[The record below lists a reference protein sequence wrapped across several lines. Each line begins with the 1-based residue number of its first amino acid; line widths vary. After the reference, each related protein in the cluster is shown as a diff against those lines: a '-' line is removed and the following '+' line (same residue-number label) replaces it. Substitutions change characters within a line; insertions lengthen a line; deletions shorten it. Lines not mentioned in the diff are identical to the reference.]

1 MSEKGRPPRAA
12 VILSLLTA
20 VGLSACANPAANAPK
35 LIPIQALPKPTLP
48 PWIASISPTGTA
60 DTLAQVRVIF
70 GKPVTAV
77 EALSGDGPRDVL
89 SHVSI
94 APALRGHFTVLT
106 PRMIG
111 FVPDQALP
119 IGTRVRI
126 TLTAGLHDLDG
137 DRLDQDLAWTFE
149 TPALSFTNMPQ
160 LSAPDDEATPG
171 PVDVRPKLQVTAN
184 AAVDP
189 NSLADHTRL
198 LGPDGERVGVT
209 AALETQPTPYPGT
222 NAQELFDPSLS
233 TWIYDLRP
241 AQELRR
247 ATKYALVIFPGVEPL
262 YGNRA
267 TSAGFEGSLR
277 TFAPL
282 AIVPTPQPSPN
293 SGGRFADGDP
303 TIVFSNKLDPGSVAG
318 AVTISPAPASTKKLI
333 DVPDYQSNA
342 IVIDPYALEPDRTYT
357 ATVAA
362 SVKDVF
368 GQTLERE
375 QQVAIRT
382 SGFAPGAWAPGN
394 TTTIFPAA
402 APIALNFYATNLPG
416 NRYQAAFGR
425 MAPLKLLGAY
435 DPWSA
440 LPPYKQWPLQTLQGA
455 KRNVQSVVR
464 IPLQTKLG
472 GRYGALAYGFRT
484 ALDPPD
490 STPGLNGIVQL
501 TNLGVFVQWFP
512 SHGTVLVQHL
522 SDGAPVSA
530 ANVAVYRID
539 EDKKLPPQRCASG
552 ATNANG
558 ELDISGV
565 DVERCSV
572 TAQANQAPNLGVVVT
587 ERADLAT
594 VTVWDY
600 SGIARF
606 DVNAGWTS
614 GAPLSRGA
622 IFTDRL
628 MYQPG
633 EHGKITGIAYYVKG
647 PAVLADAN
655 ATYRVKL
662 VDPSNNEAPLGTA
675 KTDAFG
681 VFSMPVSFSKQQALG
696 YYTIDARGSN
706 GNDLSGS
713 LRVAEFKP
721 PNFKLTLTLGATS
734 ATAGSSVRANV
745 SAAYLFGA
753 PLQGGTAHAYVTRD
767 VAAVAPKGWDDFS
780 FGPQW
785 YYPEQTPS
793 FDTDVLQR
801 DLALD
806 AQGATS
812 LDIGV
817 PRELPF
823 PMTYRVDMETSD
835 VSNLSVSDSQSFLA
849 LPSDAVIGLASDAVG
864 KAESPMA
871 IRAIVADADGKT
883 IAGRGVHFELQKMT
897 YVSATQEEEG
907 GESAQQAIKY
917 DTVATADTTSGDKPA
932 SVQLTPPEVGS
943 YRVLANFAGARS
955 AASASSIQVFAF
967 GAGEADWGLSDP
979 NAVAVKLDKKQYG
992 TGETATALVAS
1003 PYAKAD
1009 VYFAVIRNDTLY
1021 RTTLHGVSGA
1031 VRVNF
1036 KVTPAMLPNAAVQAI
1051 VIRRSPSFAGT
1062 THRDALS
1069 LTGMAGFNVDLADR
1083 YLKLAI
1089 APRDAT
1095 VHPGSAQRVAFTV
1108 TSRNGAPVQG
1118 EVVAMVV
1125 NDAILQLSGYRLP
1138 DLVQTVFAQQPIATI
1153 FADNRENVT
1162 LKTQTPPLEKG
1173 FGYGGGFLAG
1183 AAGTRVRANFQPLAY
1198 YGVLQT
1204 DANGH
1209 ASASLTMP
1217 DDLTT
1222 WRVMAVALQDDRPS
1236 APLRTSAHFG
1246 TADSTFVS
1254 NQPLIANPLLP
1265 QFARPRDRFDLGLSI
1280 ANQTGG
1286 AGALDLVLKL
1296 TGALAFAQGDPQAQR
1311 ASEQVVTGMQAFRF
1325 PVVVGTPAPTTLQAN
1340 ANLGSYGDAFNVP
1353 FVASQRESTDSVI
1366 ESGATQG
1373 ETSIP
1378 IALKSSGTLQI
1389 TLANSVVPQF
1399 VTPSE
1404 RFMSDDA
1411 LPLADEAASRL
1422 IIASA
1427 LKQLRGPYGLK
1438 LSFDP
1443 GAAIASSM
1451 TQLLSYQRED
1461 GGFGGFAGAS
1471 ESDPFATGAAVEAM
1485 SFARTHGV
1493 RVDSG
1498 ASTKAAGFLAR
1509 VLANPGIFK
1518 WCASDATCKAQL
1530 RFSALW
1536 ALATQAPPRT
1546 DFLSDIVA
1554 QSDKFDS
1561 ATQIRLAR
1569 YLLRAPG
1576 WQSRGAAMASNLQQ
1590 TLYVTGRY
1598 IVANQSGWSW
1608 LGSLVQAQS
1617 EMLQLML

>member
-1 MSEKGRPPRAA
+1 MSETGRPRRPAL
-12 VILSLLTA
+12 ICSLLIA
-20 VGLSACANPAANAPK
+20 VGVSACANPAANAPR
-35 LIPIQALPKPTLP
+35 LAAVEALPKPSLP

-126 TLTAGLHDLDG
+126 TLHAGLHDLDG

-149 TPALSFTNMPQ
+149 TAALSFTNLPQ

-171 PVDVRPKLQVTAN
+171 PVDVRPKLQLTAN

-198 LGPDGERVGVT
+198 LGPGGERVGVT

-222 NAQELFDPSLS
+222 NAQELFDPSLNS
-233 TWIYDLRP
+233 WIYDLRP
-241 AQELRR
+241 TQELQR
-247 ATKYALVIFPGVEPL
+247 ATKYALAIFPGVEPL

-303 TIVFSNKLDPGSVAG
+303 IIAFSNKLDPGSVAG
-318 AVTISPAPASTKKLI
+318 AVTISPAPASLKRLI
-333 DVPDYQSNA
+333 GVPEYQSNA

-375 QQVAIRT
+375 QRVAIRT

-394 TTTIFPAA
+394 TTTIFPAG

-440 LPPYKQWPLQTLQGA
+440 LPPYKQWPVQTLQGP

-464 IPLQTKLG
+464 VPLQAKLG
-472 GRYGALAYGFRT
+472 GPYGSLAYGFRT

-501 TNLGVFVQWFP
+501 TNLGVFAQWFP
-512 SHGTVLVQHL
+512 SHGIVMVAHL
-522 SDGAPVSA
+522 SDGSPVHA
-530 ANVAVYRID
+530 ANVTVYRID

-552 ATNANG
+552 VTNPNG
-558 ELDISGV
+558 ELDISGL

-594 VTVWDY
+594 VTIWDY

-606 DVNAGWTS
+606 DVNGGWTS
-614 GAPLSRGA
+614 GAPLSRGT

-633 EHGKITGIAYYVKG
+633 EHGKITGIAYYAKG
-647 PAVLADAN
+647 PAVVADAN

-706 GNDLSGS
+706 GNDISGS

-734 ATAGSSVRANV
+734 ATAGSSVRAKV
-745 SAAYLFGA
+745 WAAYLFGA

-806 AQGATS
+806 AQGTTS
-812 LDIGV
+812 LDVGV
-817 PRELPF
+817 PRDLPF
-823 PMTYRVDMETSD
+823 PMTYRVEMETSD

-864 KAESPMA
+864 KAESPMT
-871 IRAIVADADGKT
+871 IRAIVTDADGKA
-883 IAGRGVHFELQKMT
+883 IVGRGVHFELQKMT

-917 DTVATADTTSGDKPA
+917 DTVAAADATSGDKPV
-932 SVQLTPPEVGS
+932 SVQLAPPDVGS
-943 YRVLANFAGARS
+943 YRVLANFAGGRS
-955 AASASSIQVFAF
+955 RASSSSIQIFAF
-967 GAGEADWGLSDP
+967 GPGEADWGLSDP

-992 TGETATALVAS
+992 IGETATALVAS

-1009 VYFAVIRNDTLY
+1009 VYFAVIRNGTLY

-1051 VIRRSPSFAGT
+1051 VIRRASAASKRVTLSPSTPLGINSVEGSSKGALRQAQDDT
-1062 THRDALS
+1062 LS

-1089 APRDAT
+1089 APQEAT
-1095 VHPGSAQRVAFTV
+1095 VHPGSTQRVAFMV
-1108 TSRNGAPVQG
+1108 TTRNGAPVQG

-1183 AAGTRVRANFQPLAY
+1183 AASTRVRANFQPLAY
-1198 YGVLQT
+1198 YGVLRT

-1222 WRVMAVALQDDRPS
+1222 WRVMAVALQHDRPS
-1236 APLRTSAHFG
+1236 APLRTAAHFA

-1280 ANQTGG
+1280 ANQTGAG
-1286 AGALDLVLKL
+1286 GALDLVLKL
-1296 TGALAFAQGDPQAQR
+1296 SGALAFAQGDPQAQR
-1311 ASEQVVTGMQAFRF
+1311 ASEQVATGMQAFRF
-1325 PVVVGTPAPTTLQAN
+1325 PVVVGTPAPTALQAN

-1353 FVASQRESTDSVI
+1353 FIASQRESTDSVI
-1366 ESGATQG
+1366 ESGATQS
-1373 ETSIP
+1373 EASIP
-1378 IALKSSGTLQI
+1378 IALKSGGTLQI

-1404 RFMSDDA
+1404 RFMNDDA
-1411 LPLADEAASRL
+1411 LPLADESASRL

-1443 GAAIASSM
+1443 DAASASNAA
-1451 TQLLSYQRED
+1451 QLLSYQRED

-1471 ESDPFATGAAVEAM
+1471 ESDPFATAAAVEAM
-1485 SFARTHGV
+1485 SFARAHGV
-1493 RVDSG
+1493 RIDSG
-1498 ASTKAAGFLAR
+1498 AASHAAAFLAR

-1530 RFSALW
+1530 RFAALW
-1536 ALATQAPPRT
+1536 ALAAQGPPRT
-1546 DFLSDIVA
+1546 GFLLEIVA
-1554 QSDKFDS
+1554 QS
-1561 ATQIRLAR
+1561 
-1569 YLLRAPG
+1569 G
-1576 WQSRGAAMASNLQQ
+1576 
-1590 TLYVTGRY
+1590 
-1598 IVANQSGWSW
+1598 
-1608 LGSLVQAQS
+1608 
-1617 EMLQLML
+1617 